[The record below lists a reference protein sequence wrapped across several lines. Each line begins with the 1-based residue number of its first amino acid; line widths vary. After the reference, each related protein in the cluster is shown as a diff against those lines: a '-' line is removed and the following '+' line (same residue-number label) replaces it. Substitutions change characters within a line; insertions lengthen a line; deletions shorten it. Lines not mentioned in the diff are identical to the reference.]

1 MYFKTSSESTVFVIL
16 RSPTSF
22 FIFSNLVQEAKNG
35 KGKSKVYV
43 NGKNEVL
50 SEKMNNLEGYVVP
63 FSLEND
69 AVDIIIDENPEI
81 C

>member
-1 MYFKTSSESTVFVIL
+1 ME
-16 RSPTSF
+16 
-22 FIFSNLVQEAKNG
+22 
-35 KGKSKVYV
+35 
-43 NGKNEVL
+43 KNEVL

>member
-1 MYFKTSSESTVFVIL
+1 MEKWSI
-16 RSPTSF
+16 
-22 FIFSNLVQEAKNG
+22 KW
-35 KGKSKVYV
+35 
-43 NGKNEVL
+43 
-50 SEKMNNLEGYVVP
+50 KMNNLEGYVVP